1 MFQRWSRGYVHLGAR
16 VRCTVTLVNFDPL
29 LHHILHH
36 LNGANPCRMVQN
48 QVEWCKNMIDWG
60 KRLAEWCKHVPE
72 WCKNRLEWCDSGHV
86 LQYFKFG
93 PPPPTT
99 QHITAT
105 GRGQRIVVHR
115 VEHTRLICS
124 ALLAFFL
131 IMVVH
136 GMNAKPRL
144 FEFSELSMIA
154 LDLPRESA
162 AVLWIY

>member
-1 MFQRWSRGYVHLGAR
+1 MYRNGAK
-16 VRCTVTLVNFDPL
+16 TD
-29 LHHILHH
+29 
-36 LNGANPCRMVQN
+36 LNGAIRGMYCSTSSSAPR
-48 QVEWCKNMIDWG
+48 
-60 KRLAEWCKHVPE
+60 H
-72 WCKNRLEWCDSGHV
+72 
-86 LQYFKFG
+86 
-93 PPPPTT
+93 PPLT

-115 VEHTRLICS
+115 VEHTRLIRS